1 MVKIP
6 FMNMQ
11 TEPRFENVIFFD
23 GVCGLCNGFV
33 DFVISVDKKNQYR
46 FSPLQSE
53 YAHKVLA
60 PEMTEKLD
68 SVVFQKDGKSYR
80 KSQAVIKVLEGL
92 GGVWKLAAIG
102 KLLPESLSNVAYDL
116 VAQNRYKLFG
126 KKETCRLPT
135 PEERTRFII

>member
-1 MVKIP
+1 ME
-6 FMNMQ
+6 NQ
-11 TEPRFENVIFFD
+11 TSITNDNIIFFD

-33 DFVISVDKKNQYR
+33 DFIISVDKNAQFK

-53 YAHKVLA
+53 FAQSHLS
-60 PEMTEKLD
+60 PEMTANLD
-68 SVVFQKDGKSYR
+68 SVVFLKDGKTFR

-92 GGVWKLAAIG
+92 GGIWSLAKIG
-102 KLLPESLSNVAYDL
+102 KIFPEKLLNNAYDL

-135 PEERTRFII
+135 PAERARFIT